1 VRRIGGGWRFA
12 HASIKTYMLIL
23 SRSTI
28 HRSPVLY
35 GGDLHCHTT
44 DPIQLHENRMQ
55 LQLLLGMKT
64 VSEFFGIPEIDFE
77 IFRSDSPV
85 TAFFEKGIGFE
96 SG

>member
-1 VRRIGGGWRFA
+1 
-12 HASIKTYMLIL
+12 
-23 SRSTI
+23 
-28 HRSPVLY
+28 
-35 GGDLHCHTT
+35 
-44 DPIQLHENRMQ
+44 MQ